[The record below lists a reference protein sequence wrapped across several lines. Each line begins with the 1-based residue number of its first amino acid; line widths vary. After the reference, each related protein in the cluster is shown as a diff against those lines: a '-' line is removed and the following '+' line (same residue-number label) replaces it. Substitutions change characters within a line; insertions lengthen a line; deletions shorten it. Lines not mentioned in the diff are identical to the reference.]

1 MKLSGEDFSLYADKI
16 ESVGLRTRAQQ
27 FVKRFALALSD
38 RRLSVLSCP
47 VCDVRALWPNGWTD
61 QGETWLAGRPR
72 SRPHWVRRGPS
83 SSSSKGAQP
92 LPQYSAHVRCGQTAG
107 WIKMPLGVEVGL
119 GPGDIVL
126 DEDPVTPPLK
136 GAQPPIFGPCLLWP
150 NGHQR
155 QSQILLGSFLNSC
168 RFPRRAGGR
177 LSASDRLTSV

>member
-1 MKLSGEDFSLYADKI
+1 MSCV
-16 ESVGLRTRAQQ
+16 SV
-27 FVKRFALALSD
+27 
-38 RRLSVLSCP
+38 CP
-47 VCDVRALWPNGWTD
+47 VCDVGVLWPNAWTD

-119 GPGDIVL
+119 GPGDIGLHGDPALPFSEGAQTPNFRPIYVAAKWLHGSRCHL
-126 DEDPVTPPLK
+126 DGFPALCERGTAQHPPLLS
-136 GAQPPIFGPCLLWP
+136 PCLLWP